1 MSEPRSLAIWT
12 VGESNSTYFTI
23 EGESLIDMMK
33 NEIPINYW
41 RVIHGKNDTTKPFI
55 TRHVSDD
62 ILFVIG
68 EEEPMFKRL
77 FKAHMEAIQ

>member
-41 RVIHGKNDTTKPFI
+41 RVIHGKNDTTK
-55 TRHVSDD
+55 TDT
-62 ILFVIG
+62 LGKVIQND
-68 EEEPMFKRL
+68 PN
-77 FKAHMEAIQ
+77 